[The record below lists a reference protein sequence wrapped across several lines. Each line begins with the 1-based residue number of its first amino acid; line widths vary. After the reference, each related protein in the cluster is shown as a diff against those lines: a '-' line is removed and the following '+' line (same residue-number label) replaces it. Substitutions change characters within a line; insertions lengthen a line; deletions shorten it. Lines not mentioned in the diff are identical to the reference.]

1 MYLFFSPLLHLLS
14 TASHFSFHSP
24 LPIPFFHTS
33 FPPSLPCC
41 PYFSLCLPTYL
52 PPSVI
57 YSFLA
62 FPPSLPP
69 SLPPLLS
76 IFLPLSPHLPSS
88 FSHLFLPCI
97 PSPLMNVL
105 PTFLLIFLRSNFQP
119 IYSSERHFP
128 PFLFHPFM
136 HVCLPSTSH
145 LFSITQSANLTYASS
160 TILAPLIV
168 IKASITPENYTVQY
182 NSTFKTETILQGL
195 PVYNIDFQIVDW
207 RTGKASSIE
216 GLTFVDSRDGYL
228 KLTAQYN
235 SFECSHTGVHRTV
248 LELEDYSQFQYE
260 LSRPL
265 LISGKTITKTSSNF
279 NRPS

>member
-1 MYLFFSPLLHLLS
+1 MNLLSHFPLHVPFLLPLLRLPL
-14 TASHFSFHSP
+14 FVSFATTNS
-24 LPIPFFHTS
+24 FF
-33 FPPSLPCC
+33 
-41 PYFSLCLPTYL
+41 PYF
-52 PPSVI
+52 PS
-57 YSFLA
+57 
-62 FPPSLPP
+62 
-69 SLPPLLS
+69 SLPPLLP
-76 IFLPLSPHLPSS
+76 IFLPLSSHLPSS

-97 PSPLMNVL
+97 PSSLMNVL

-279 NRPS
+279 NMPS

>member
-1 MYLFFSPLLHLLS
+1 
-14 TASHFSFHSP
+14 
-24 LPIPFFHTS
+24 
-33 FPPSLPCC
+33 
-41 PYFSLCLPTYL
+41 
-52 PPSVI
+52 
-57 YSFLA
+57 
-62 FPPSLPP
+62 
-69 SLPPLLS
+69 
-76 IFLPLSPHLPSS
+76 
-88 FSHLFLPCI
+88 
-97 PSPLMNVL
+97 
-105 PTFLLIFLRSNFQP
+105 
-119 IYSSERHFP
+119 
-128 PFLFHPFM
+128 M

-279 NRPS
+279 NMPS